1 MTYQPPL
8 SRYAMSSQIS
18 RWLSC
23 PLPCPSEGSRR
34 RPASGRLK
42 AAAVAAGLWLLH
54 LGVQAADITVSA
66 AASLTH
72 ALRDVAPLFE
82 AAHPAH
88 KLRFNFGASG
98 GLLAQM
104 ARGAPV
110 DVFISADQETMD
122 QAQAQGLVRAAQR
135 RNVASNTLVVV
146 VPAAAGPSSS
156 VPKPLAMP
164 TTLNDLARPAFARI
178 AIGLPASVP
187 AGRYAQAALEAAGLW
202 AAVAPKI
209 ISAHHVRQALD
220 YVARAEVDAGF
231 VYATDAALMPDKVKV
246 AFTVATAKPIL
257 YPAAPLA
264 AAPRAAE
271 GMKFVDFLFTP
282 AAQAVLAKHGFGRP

>member
-1 MTYQPPL
+1 
-8 SRYAMSSQIS
+8 MSSQIS

-23 PLPCPSEGSRR
+23 PRPRPSEGSCR
-34 RPASGRLK
+34 RPTSGRLK
-42 AAAVAAGLWLLH
+42 TAAVAAGLWLLH

-178 AIGLPASVP
+178 GIGLPASVP
-187 AGRYAQAALEAAGLW
+187 AGRYTQAVLEAAGLW
-202 AAVAPKI
+202 AAIAPKMI
-209 ISAHHVRQALD
+209 GAHHVRQTLD

-231 VYATDAALMPDKVKV
+231 VYATDAALMPGKVKV
-246 AFTVATAKPIL
+246 AFTVPTAKPIL

-271 GMKFVDFLFTP
+271 GMNFVDFLFTP

>member
-1 MTYQPPL
+1 MSHQPPL

-23 PLPCPSEGSRR
+23 PRPRPSEGSRR

-98 GLLAQM
+98 ALLTQM

-122 QAQAQGLVRAAQR
+122 RAQAQGLVRAAQL

-146 VPAAAGPSSS
+146 VPAVAGPSSN
-156 VPKPLAMP
+156 PP
-164 TTLNDLARPAFARI
+164 RPASLPKTLDDLTRPGFARI
-178 AIGLPASVP
+178 AVGLPASVP
-187 AGRYAQAALEAAGLW
+187 AGRYAQGVLEAAGLW
-202 AAVAPKI
+202 TAISPKVI
-209 ISAHHVRQALD
+209 GAHSVRQALD

-231 VYATDAALMPDKVKV
+231 VYATDAALMPDKVQV
-246 AFTVATAKPIL
+246 AFTVPTAQPIL

-264 AAPRAAE
+264 AAAQAAQ
-271 GMKFVDFLFTP
+271 GTKFVDFLLTP
-282 AAQAVLAKHGFGRP
+282 GAQAVLAKHGFGRP